1 MLDDKALMYIVL
13 AMVVVSFSGTYDITY
28 KVASALGLASSSQDE
43 YGMGMKLTQYGFLLH
58 IAVFAGILFLLR
70 KYNLV

>member
-28 KVASALGLASSSQDE
+28 KLASALGLASSQDE
-43 YGMGMKLTQYGFLLH
+43 YGMGMKLTQIRFLLH
-58 IAVFAGILFLLR
+58 VAVFAGILFLLR